1 MLHAHTSLEGFAM
14 SEKAGTAIL
23 RVLGMGIAFVPEVL
37 DTPKKSGWH
46 RGGLTINYCGC
57 SFAREQ

>member
-23 RVLGMGIAFVPEVL
+23 RALGIEIAFVSEVL
-37 DTPKKSGWH
+37 DTSKKSGVAIVKVL
-46 RGGLTINYCGC
+46 R
-57 SFAREQ
+57 

>member
-23 RVLGMGIAFVPEVL
+23 RALGIEIAFVSEVL
-37 DTPKKSGWH
+37 DTSKKSGVAIVEVL
-46 RGGLTINYCGC
+46 R
-57 SFAREQ
+57 

>member
-23 RVLGMGIAFVPEVL
+23 RALGMGIAFVSEVL
-37 DTPKKSGWH
+37 DTSKKSGVASW
-46 RGGLTINYCGC
+46 RSYGKLLWMWFC
-57 SFAREQ
+57 

>member
-23 RVLGMGIAFVPEVL
+23 RALGMGIAFVSEVL
-37 DTPKKSGWH
+37 DTSKESGVALVEVL
-46 RGGLTINYCGC
+46 R
-57 SFAREQ
+57 

>member
-23 RVLGMGIAFVPEVL
+23 RTVGMGVAFVSEVL
-37 DTPKKSGWH
+37 DTSRKLGVAIVEVL
-46 RGGLTINYCGC
+46 R
-57 SFAREQ
+57 

>member
-23 RVLGMGIAFVPEVL
+23 RALGMGITFVSEDL
-37 DTPKKSGWH
+37 DTSKKSGVASW
-46 RGGLTINYCGC
+46 RSYDKLLWM
-57 SFAREQ
+57 